1 MKNRIIQ
8 MIATLLL
15 CFMIFSPVCS
25 AGAVTGTIRVPKNCI
40 MTSAGEATRTTKY
53 GYVSVKANSVY
64 PTGEYK
70 KDNFTKCKTHLFH
83 VTSHKAISNKVTL
96 TEGKGYA
103 KVIIQDG
110 YLDQTK
116 VNVCF
121 AGNDPEYPAMVNYT
135 YNGN

>member
-53 GYVSVKANSVY
+53 SYVSVKANSVY
-64 PTGEYK
+64 PTGEYD
-70 KDNFTKCKTHLFH
+70 KDKFTKCKTQLFH
-83 VTSHKAISNKVTL
+83 VTSHEAISKKYTL
-96 TEGKGYA
+96 TEGKGYE
-103 KVIIQDG
+103 KIEIYQG
-110 YLDQTK
+110 KLDQTK
-116 VNVCF
+116 VNVCLS
-121 AGNDPEYPAMVNYT
+121 GNDPDYPAMINYT